1 MADDASQ
8 PPVSSE
14 TLLRIGPILIG
25 ALLSWMLFGIS
36 VVQLYI
42 YHVSFPRDRFAVWVS
57 VYTIFVLDIFQSI
70 VVASEAWQTLC
81 AGWGRSVNLQF
92 PGWTFTAL
100 PIVSSIISVWVQ
112 TFYAWRIYRLGRWR
126 VIPVIIIITALAQ
139 AGGAC
144 AIAISFIWL
153 KDIDRLH
160 DTNMF
165 ARTIVWLG
173 GSAFTDMT
181 IMLSMCYLLFS
192 VKRNTIAF
200 ARSELLVRRLIRLT
214 VETGCAC
221 AISAV
226 LELGFFLGLPE
237 TNIHLIV
244 ALILS
249 KVYSN
254 TLMTSLNSRANIS
267 ANRPHNGGTMT
278 TIGFRNVGGTLAE
291 TEDDTSR
298 GVAVHIS
305 RVTDSSTAASGS
317 PATPEDKFARSWD
330 VEMNGVPSS
339 TKSNEVPALGDTSWN
354 TAL

>member
-1 MADDASQ
+1 MASDPSQ

-36 VVQLYI
+36 IVQLYI
-42 YHVSFPRDRFAVWVS
+42 YHVSFPCERWAIWAS
-57 VYTIFVLDIFQSI
+57 VYIIFALDIFQSI
-70 VVASEAWQTLC
+70 VVANEAWETLC
-81 AGWGRSVNLQF
+81 SGWGRPINLQF

-112 TFYAWRIYRLGRWR
+112 AFYAWRIHQLGKWR
-126 VIPVIIIITALAQ
+126 VVPVIIIITSLAQ

-153 KDIDRLH
+153 KNIERLH

-173 GSAFTDMT
+173 GSAFTDVT
-181 IMLSMCYLLFS
+181 IMTSMCYLLYR
-192 VKRNTIAF
+192 VKRQSMAF
-200 ARSELLVRRLIRLT
+200 ERSEFVVRRLIKLT

-221 AISAV
+221 ALSAV
-226 LELGFFLGLPE
+226 LELAFFLGMPE

-267 ANRPHNGGTMT
+267 GNKSQYSTSTTM
-278 TIGFRNVGGTLAE
+278 GFRNVGTFADA
-291 TEDDTSR
+291 DDTSR
-298 GVAVHIS
+298 GVAISIS
-305 RVTDSSTAASGS
+305 RVTDSGTAASGT
-317 PATPEDKFARSWD
+317 ATDDKFSRSWD
-330 VEMNGVPSS
+330 VEMNDVPPPSKDDRLAPS
-339 TKSNEVPALGDTSWN
+339 LGDTTWHKG
-354 TAL
+354 L

>member
-1 MADDASQ
+1 MADNPPQ

-36 VVQLYI
+36 IVQLYI
-42 YHVSFPRDRFAVWVS
+42 YHVSFPRDRFAIWGS
-57 VYTIFVLDIFQSI
+57 VYTIFALDIFQSI
-70 VVASEAWQTLC
+70 VVACEAWQTLC

-112 TFYAWRIYRLGRWR
+112 TFYAWRIYRLGKWR

-153 KDIDRLH
+153 KDIQRLH

-173 GSAFTDMT
+173 GSAFTDLT
-181 IMLSMCYLLFS
+181 IMFSMCYLLFN
-192 VKRNTIAF
+192 VKRKTTAF

-226 LELGFFLGLPE
+226 LELGFFLGLPD

-254 TLMTSLNSRANIS
+254 TLMTSLNSRASIS
-267 ANRPHNGGTMT
+267 GNRSQKGSTMT
-278 TIGFRNVGGTLAE
+278 TIGFRNVGALPE
-291 TEDDTSR
+291 TEDESASR
-298 GVAVHIS
+298 GVPIHIS
-305 RVTDSSTAASGS
+305 QATDSSTAASGS
-317 PATPEDKFARSWD
+317 PGTPDDKFASSWD
-330 VEMNGVPSS
+330 VEMNGMRSS
-339 TKSNEVPALGDTSWN
+339 AKGSDKPASGDTSW
-354 TAL
+354 